1 MKRKTFTVLAIALLC
16 AAGFAWQHWAAGRY
30 LRIYD
35 YKTHELYAQTPVRA
49 GDRLFF
55 GWVHSLEKIPWHEYY
70 HITDADTLVLD
81 TIAFPA
87 FGAGIPENKGK
98 RVRVEQGM
106 IYMEDI
112 GQEFQQFDWLNSHF
126 ATREIK
132 INDVLFTRGEDLP
145 EHTRL
150 ILIVERGGF

>member
-1 MKRKTFTVLAIALLC
+1 MKRKILIVLVLSFLC
-16 AAGFAWQHWAAGRY
+16 AAGFCWQRTVAERC

-35 YKTHELYAQTPVRA
+35 YQTHELYAETKVEA
-49 GDRLFF
+49 GDVLFF

-70 HITDADTLVLD
+70 HVTDGYTLMLD

-98 RVRVEQGM
+98 SVRIEDGM
-106 IYMEDI
+106 IYMEGI
-112 GQEFQQFDWLNSHF
+112 GQEFKQFDWINSHF

-132 INDVLFTRGEDLP
+132 LNDVLFMRGKDLP

-150 ILIVERGGF
+150 ILIIERKGF